1 MDNLYSYKQ
10 TFSIEFFYQARPYI
24 TGALTLSGWFFSIW
38 TASKLYKWRSSTYIL
53 LYSNLK
59 HSSQSTVYRRP
70 CWDIIVMSQLVHEW
84 DGHICDVFATSHWY
98 VDKTSQFEMS
108 QQRTNWYLSE
118 SLDFFWTSKLV
129 LSTSQNYLSLMML
142 IIIIKIVIMIVNSI
156 NEQEEKKSKDIDWN

>member
-1 MDNLYSYKQ
+1 MDNLYSYKH

-24 TGALTLSGWFFSIW
+24 TGALTLPGWFFSIW
-38 TASKLYKWRSSTYIL
+38 TASKTYKWRSSTDIL

-118 SLDFFWTSKLV
+118 TDQ
-129 LSTSQNYLSLMML
+129 LSTSQNYLSLIML
-142 IIIIKIVIMIVNSI
+142 IIIIIIKIVIMIVNSI

>member
-38 TASKLYKWRSSTYIL
+38 TASKTYKWRSSTYIL

-118 SLDFFWTSKLV
+118 SLDFFWTSMSLDFF
-129 LSTSQNYLSLMML
+129 SSCSLMEFTIIITIF
-142 IIIIKIVIMIVNSI
+142 IIIIII
-156 NEQEEKKSKDIDWN
+156 NIINDK